1 MTAKPQINVKATESS
16 YLSKRTPSH
25 ILDLI
30 CTTYME
36 NKQIVYQTLPA
47 SKFFSESNRQVEA
60 VSPNETRVLYHIT
73 FDKKI
78 VKQGLG
84 FNLPTFIIYL
94 VAKTDMKKYLT
105 KLKSVIEANNAQS
118 SFRLPA

>member
-1 MTAKPQINVKATESS
+1 
-16 YLSKRTPSH
+16 
-25 ILDLI
+25 
-30 CTTYME
+30 
-36 NKQIVYQTLPA
+36 VYQTLPA
-47 SKFFSESNRQVEA
+47 SKFFLESNRQVEA